1 MHWLFGFCFV
11 VHLNAVLL
19 GVPFAPSIVSE
30 DLVRLHS
37 VFCSW
42 ISMLRNDPPWPDSV
56 FALGFV
62 VVHLNAF
69 RWVPFAPSIA
79 LCVLLMNFNAQERPF
94 HRDLLLFLLWEYA
107 QKMFLFCVIWMQF
120 GSPFCPLNCLR
131 RPCDCTPS
139 PWPDSNLLFLLWEFA
154 QKDCDCCRQW
164 RPWWDCCGKP
174 FCTLFCSCW
183 IHSQISIIALV
194 RLKPDAG
201 SKSQKLKS
209 LWGGQILDCNCCKFD
224 SQALKLLKFS
234 SLNSRKKKFEVLY
247 YHELELNREKHSVN
261 AQPDSNR
268 AVCCQIT
275 AFVQNYPSPTLRRRQ
290 CLDYRNFLG

>member
-1 MHWLFGFCFV
+1 MHWLFCFCFV

-30 DLVRLHS
+30 DLVTARLHRAQTAICC
-37 VFCSW
+37 FCSGN
-42 ISMLRNDPPWPDSV
+42 SLKKTVTAAGNEDLGGTAAGSLFV
-56 FALGFV
+56 HCFA
-62 VVHLNAF
+62 HA
-69 RWVPFAPSIA
+69 
-79 LCVLLMNFNAQERPF
+79 
-94 HRDLLLFLLWEYA
+94 
-107 QKMFLFCVIWMQF
+107 
-120 GSPFCPLNCLR
+120 
-131 RPCDCTPS
+131 
-139 PWPDSNLLFLLWEFA
+139 EF
-154 QKDCDCCRQW
+154 
-164 RPWWDCCGKP
+164 
-174 FCTLFCSCW
+174 TLK
-183 IHSQISIIALV
+183 ISIIALV

-268 AVCCQIT
+268 AVCC
-275 AFVQNYPSPTLRRRQ
+275 
-290 CLDYRNFLG
+290 